1 MIALGVILVL
11 LVVLVT
17 IFAVVASGTIS
28 TAIAL
33 TGLGITVS
41 ISPLGLF
48 LVGAMSVILLGL
60 GFALISKGT
69 RRTAGKRK
77 ELKELRKE
85 HADPPATRTT
95 DDRAGNRTDDRT
107 REAGA
112 PTRGPR
118 GEQAKGSRTE
128 ESRADDS
135 RPERT
140 DTPSKQVE

>member
-17 IFAVVASGTIS
+17 VFAVVASGTIS

-41 ISPLGLF
+41 VSPLGLF
-48 LVGAMSVILLGL
+48 LAGALSVILLGL
-60 GFALISKGT
+60 GFALVTKGT

-77 ELKELRKE
+77 ELKELRKGQS
-85 HADPPATRTT
+85 DPATGTT
-95 DDRAGNRTDDRT
+95 DARAGNRTDDGT

-112 PTRGPR
+112 PTRGAGVEP
-118 GEQAKGSRTE
+118 AKGGRTE

-135 RPERT
+135 QAERT
-140 DTPSKQVE
+140 DTPSKRVE